1 MLLLLALRLR
11 MMPADADMLLRVCR
25 ASLLISTCPRGVSS
39 AILEKNA
46 RQTLFVYVNRLVNR
60 ITSRFKGLNR
70 LVNRIK
76 SRFNFICTFCEF

>member
-1 MLLLLALRLR
+1 MRTCCWVF
-11 MMPADADMLLRVCR
+11 VCFSSFSFTR
-25 ASLLISTCPRGVSS
+25 RRGVSS

-46 RQTLFVYVNRLVNR
+46 RRSLFVYVNRLVNR
-60 ITSRFKGLNR
+60 IKSRFKGLNR